1 MPHYGFRGDVC
12 GCRGWDQFREGCL
25 LAGVGVRGGERRGEV
40 GHTGTHGGGEG
51 GVVEFQG
58 VDFED
63 GEEELRGGLG

>member
-1 MPHYGFRGDVC
+1 MAFGVTSAVAGVRISS
-12 GCRGWDQFREGCL
+12 EKSCL
-25 LAGVGVRGGERRGEV
+25 LAGVGVPGEKRRREV
-40 GHTGTHGGGEG
+40 GHTGTHGAGEG